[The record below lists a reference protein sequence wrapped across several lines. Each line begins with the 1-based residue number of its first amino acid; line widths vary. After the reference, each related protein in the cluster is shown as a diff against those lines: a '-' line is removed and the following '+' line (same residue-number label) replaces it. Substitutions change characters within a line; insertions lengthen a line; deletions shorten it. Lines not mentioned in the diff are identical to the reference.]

1 MKNKGQQF
9 KNICEK
15 MLSTYE
21 KKNHDY
27 GDSFSQTVDKF
38 GLIAAGVRMHDKL
51 ERFITISNR
60 VAKVG
65 DESMRD
71 TLLDLAN
78 YAIMTLMYLDDK
90 EIKENQIIEN
100 PIKENPIRFA

>member
-51 ERFITISNR
+51 ERFITISNQQSSSN
-60 VAKVG
+60 A
-65 DESMRD
+65 S
-71 TLLDLAN
+71 LLSIASCTTELSVSSN
-78 YAIMTLMYLDDK
+78 SLS
-90 EIKENQIIEN
+90 
-100 PIKENPIRFA
+100 F

>member
-38 GLIAAGVRMHDKL
+38 GLIASGVRMHDKL
-51 ERFITISNR
+51 ERFINITQKGVFKTN
-60 VAKVG
+60 
-65 DESMRD
+65 DESLRD

-78 YAIMTLMYLDDK
+78 YAIMTVMYIDDEVK
-90 EIKENQIIEN
+90 EVSQQKTIN
-100 PIKENPIRFA
+100 FT

>member
-9 KNICEK
+9 KNICEE
-15 MLSTYE
+15 MLTTFE
-21 KKNHDY
+21 RKNHDY
-27 GDSFSQTVDKF
+27 GDSFTQTVDKF
-38 GLIAAGVRMHDKL
+38 GLIASGVRMHDKL
-51 ERFITISNR
+51 ERFINLVQKEVS
-60 VAKVG
+60 KVS

-78 YAIMTLMYLDDK
+78 YAIMTVMYIDNK
-90 EIKENQIIEN
+90 EIKEM

>member
-9 KNICEK
+9 KNICEE
-15 MLSTYE
+15 MLTTFE
-21 KKNHDY
+21 RKNHDY

-38 GLIAAGVRMHDKL
+38 GLIASGVRMHDKL
-51 ERFITISNR
+51 ERFVNLAQKD
-60 VAKVG
+60 VDMKV

-78 YAIMTLMYLDDK
+78 YAIMTVMYIDD
-90 EIKENQIIEN
+90 EIKEVSQQKTIN
-100 PIKENPIRFA
+100 FT

>member
-9 KNICEK
+9 KNICEE
-15 MLSTYE
+15 MLTTFE
-21 KKNHDY
+21 RKNHDY

-38 GLIAAGVRMHDKL
+38 GLIASGVRMHDKL
-51 ERFITISNR
+51 ERFVNLAQKD
-60 VAKVG
+60 VDMKV

-78 YAIMTLMYLDDK
+78 YAIMTVMYIDD
-90 EIKENQIIEN
+90 EIKDVSQQKTIN
-100 PIKENPIRFA
+100 FV

>member
-9 KNICEK
+9 KNICEE
-15 MLSTYE
+15 MLTTFE
-21 KKNHDY
+21 RKNHDY

-38 GLIAAGVRMHDKL
+38 GLIASGVRMHDKL
-51 ERFITISNR
+51 ERFVNLAQKD
-60 VAKVG
+60 VDMKV

-78 YAIMTLMYLDDK
+78 YAIMTVMYIDD
-90 EIKENQIIEN
+90 EIKEVSQQKTIN
-100 PIKENPIRFA
+100 FV

>member
-1 MKNKGQQF
+1 MDNKAQKF
-9 KNICEK
+9 KNITEE
-15 MLSTYE
+15 MVSTYV

-38 GLIAAGVRMHDKL
+38 GLIASGVRMHDKL
-51 ERFITISNR
+51 ERFINLVQKEVS
-60 VAKVG
+60 KVS

-78 YAIMTLMYLDDK
+78 YAIMTVMYIDNK
-90 EIKENQIIEN
+90 EMKEM